1 MLTAAPSILDRS
13 DGVLDRMKRAS
24 DLVEERLD
32 RASSAL
38 SAAGVAYAVVGGNAV
53 AAWVATVDESAVR
66 MTRDVDVMVLRAEF
80 DRVRGALEA
89 AGFVYRHGAGIDVF
103 LDSPTSKA
111 GDGVHVVF
119 AGEMV
124 RAYEPGPNPTLDET
138 ATLGGVAYLSLF
150 SLVQIKLTAFRDKD
164 RVHVRDMIGVGLVDA
179 SWLPRLPE
187 PLAARLQELLDDP
200 EG

>member
-1 MLTAAPSILDRS
+1 MSLDSILDRS
-13 DGVLDRMKRAS
+13 DGILDRMKRAS
-24 DLVEERLD
+24 DRVEERLD
-32 RASSAL
+32 RAASAL
-38 SAAGVAYAVVGGNAV
+38 ATEGVAYAIVGGNAV

-66 MTRDVDVMVLRAEF
+66 TTRDVDIMIHRDEF
-80 DRVRGALEA
+80 DGVRRALETV
-89 AGFVYRHGAGIDVF
+89 GFVYRHVGGVDVF

-124 RAYEPGPNPTLDET
+124 RAHEPGPNPGLEET
-138 ATLGGVAYLSLF
+138 ATLGGVSYLPL
-150 SLVQIKLTAFRDKD
+150 LPLIQIKLTAFRDKD

-179 SWLPRLPE
+179 SWLGRLPT